1 MAFLDNSLTFQV
13 EYFQKK
19 NVDLLAQ
26 IDLNLSS
33 GQVFEINSSR
43 EKPYVNSASVKNTGW
58 EFTVGYRKQLTKDF
72 NIDAT
77 FNISTLSNKVL
88 ALGDNVQPITS
99 GAMSSYFNDSP
110 SITMPG
116 YAIGSFYGYKI
127 DGFDA
132 DGNFIFSD
140 TDNNGI
146 VNADDKVILG
156 NPIPDFSYG
165 LNLSM
170 TYKDFD
176 LTMFFQG
183 VQGNE
188 IFNQMKY
195 TYYFTYSNNCVTDVL
210 NAWSA
215 TNHNTNIPIMKTQN
229 TNGGNSL
236 PSEFYIEDG
245 SYLRCKNL
253 QLGYTVPNKVI
264 GKLGLSH
271 LRFYA
276 GVQNLFT
283 ITKVTPVRKMPR
295 NADDYV
301 RKPETA
307 EAVWDFIQED
317 LEKAKEL
324 LPVKGYW
331 NSDNQGR
338 VTKAAAAALQ
348 GLCYMYRTGIE
359 SHYGTSTKTYYNEA
373 AQEFANIINGKY
385 GTYQLASDYSWNFD
399 VAHENDANPESI
411 LEIQFLGDVNN
422 TGFNPGTATSGL
434 AFDAR
439 GLMLPGAGVGY
450 EGVAHN
456 WLYNEFVNSI
466 DRNGC
471 TDIRMF
477 STLMFDDLKPEI
489 KLHTDAEGNAIRLE
503 GPGGFHWEDFYPA
516 TASAEGFQTVAN
528 TLAHPFKAGI
538 KKGLDYSM
546 PTLTNA
552 DGTPKTNGVGSGT
565 KEYVYNQP
573 RAHGVNWRYL
583 RYADVLLLYA
593 EAVLNGGTQG
603 AMSATE
609 AVNLVRNRA
618 ELESLTSASLEDVK
632 HERVLEL
639 AFEGHRFYDLL
650 RWGEL
655 AQRFQTL
662 TTQDPYFKKFVS
674 SSDYK
679 GFVTNKHEWLPIP
692 INEMNSNPNIESN
705 NPGY

>member
-1 MAFLDNSLTFQV
+1 MKSKNIIIATLIFGAGLTLQSCNGVFD
-13 EYFQKK
+13 E
-19 NVDLLAQ
+19 LA
-26 IDLNLSS
+26 
-33 GQVFEINSSR
+33 
-43 EKPYVNSASVKNTGW
+43 VNPN
-58 EFTVGYRKQLTKDF
+58 
-72 NIDAT
+72 
-77 FNISTLSNKVL
+77 
-88 ALGDNVQPITS
+88 QPS
-99 GAMSSYFNDSP
+99 MSSYFSTPEGVNDAVA
-110 SITMPG
+110 TM
-116 YAIGSFYGYKI
+116 YGYISTQRCLGASGSKTQI
-127 DGFDA
+127 
-132 DGNFIFSD
+132 IRSD
-140 TDNNGI
+140 EGSSNSDYGKPGMFGEDLNSSYYTIEQPYTLMYTTASQASYIIEEAPG
-146 VNADDKVILG
+146 V
-156 NPIPDFSYG
+156 DFS
-165 LNLSM
+165 
-170 TYKDFD
+170 
-176 LTMFFQG
+176 
-183 VQGNE
+183 GNDE
-188 IFNQMKY
+188 LRNVYMGEAYFWRAFAH
-195 TYYFTYSNNCVTDVL
+195 YYLLINFR
-210 NAWSA
+210 
-215 TNHNTNIPIMKTQN
+215 Q
-229 TNGGNSL
+229 
-236 PSEFYIEDG
+236 
-245 SYLRCKNL
+245 
-253 QLGYTVPNKVI
+253 
-264 GKLGLSH
+264 
-271 LRFYA
+271 
-276 GVQNLFT
+276 
-283 ITKVTPVRKMPR
+283 VTPVRKMPR
-295 NADDYV
+295 NSEDYV

-348 GLCYMYRTGIE
+348 GMCYMYRTGIE

-411 LEIQFLGDVNN
+411 MEIQFLGDVNN
-422 TGFNPGTATSGL
+422 TGFNPDTATSGL

-477 STLMFDDLKPEI
+477 STLMFDDLKLEI
-489 KLHTDAEGNAIRLE
+489 KLHTDAEGKPIRLE

-593 EAVLNGGTQG
+593 EAVLNGGTQS
-603 AMSATE
+603 AMSPTE

-618 ELESLTSASLEDVK
+618 ELASLTSVSLEDVK

-674 SSDYK
+674 STDYK